1 MQTVVCLYR
10 CLMVIADSVVLNCL
24 LFGMYVKYTEESRSS
39 VQCNHLAANTF
50 NLFKIA
56 NKYLIKIKIYLADR
70 LTIHVNQ
77 GTEHRYKPQ
86 VIAVSYPAFAV
97 PGYNITMLL
106 HYIN

>member
-1 MQTVVCLYR
+1 MQTVVCLCR

-24 LFGMYVKYTEESRSS
+24 LFGMYPKYTEQSFDS

-56 NKYLIKIKIYLADR
+56 IKYLINIKTHLADQ
-70 LTIHVNQ
+70 LTTHVNG
-77 GTEHRYKPQ
+77 GTKHRYTPQ
-86 VIAVSYPAFAV
+86 IMAVSYPAFPV

-106 HYIN
+106 HYFN